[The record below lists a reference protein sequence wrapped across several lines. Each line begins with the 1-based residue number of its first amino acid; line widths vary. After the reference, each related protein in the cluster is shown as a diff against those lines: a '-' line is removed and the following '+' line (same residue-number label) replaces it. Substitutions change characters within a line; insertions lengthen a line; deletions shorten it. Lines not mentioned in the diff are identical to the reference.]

1 VVASSKA
8 APPARLTLAAS
19 ASAGRRVTLSGRMT
33 PPAGASCPAGAE
45 VRLSLYYAGA
55 LLRRVAAAVGA
66 GCTYRV
72 TVRLTRLA
80 AGHRVVV
87 KARFLTH
94 GGLLARS
101 APSRTVTVRR

>member
-1 VVASSKA
+1 MC
-8 APPARLTLAAS
+8 
-19 ASAGRRVTLSGRMT
+19 RRVEPSDG
-33 PPAGASCPAGAE
+33 S
-45 VRLSLYYAGA
+45 S
-55 LLRRVAAAVGA
+55 AVP
-66 GCTYRV
+66 YRA

-94 GGLLARS
+94 GGMLARS